1 MRENG
6 NGLKI
11 LACDSGRL
19 FALSMIE
26 HLNLLRGKKD
36 KSDFCQSQEITFA
49 NGEIKTVIDES
60 IRGSDVYV
68 VQLLDDP
75 LKSNRSIND
84 NLIALAGAI
93 NAAYQSDAHR
103 VTAVIP
109 QFPYSRQDK
118 KKGREPITAKIA
130 GRLLEISGAKHAITL
145 DIHSEAIE
153 GFFERLKLQ
162 NLHMGRILIEYV
174 KKNIATKHLMVVAPD
189 VNSAKRGLFFS
200 KNLSLELA
208 IIDKVRDYSK
218 TSTISNMRLVGSVE
232 GKDVLICDDML
243 ATGGTV
249 LSACQLLKDQ
259 GAKDIFIAVAFPFFS
274 GNAVENF
281 DKAYEKGWFNK
292 IIGTN
297 AVFWD
302 GNLAKEL
309 KWYEELDVTNL
320 FAQVVYNLHL
330 GESVSTLLI

>member
-1 MRENG
+1 MKKNG

-19 FALSMIE
+19 FASSMMD
-26 HLNLLRGKKD
+26 HLIQLGGDESKKY
-36 KSDFCQSQEITFA
+36 FCQSQEITFA

-75 LKSNRSIND
+75 LKDNTSIND
-84 NLIALAGAI
+84 NLIALASAI

-130 GRLLEISGAKHAITL
+130 GRLLEIAGAKHAITL

-162 NLHMGRILIEYV
+162 NLHMGRILIEHV
-174 KKNIATKHLMVVAPD
+174 KKSIPTKRLMVVAPD

-208 IIDKVRDYSK
+208 IVDKVRDYSK
-218 TSTISNMRLVGSVE
+218 TSSVSSMRLVGSVE

-249 LSACQLLKDQ
+249 LSACKLLKDQ

-274 GNAVENF
+274 GDAAKNF
-281 DKAYEKGWFNK
+281 DGAYEKGWFK
-292 IIGTN
+292 KVIGTN

-302 GNLAKEL
+302 GNLAKEFG
-309 KWYEELDVTNL
+309 WYEELDVTNL

-330 GESVSTLLI
+330 GESVSTLLV